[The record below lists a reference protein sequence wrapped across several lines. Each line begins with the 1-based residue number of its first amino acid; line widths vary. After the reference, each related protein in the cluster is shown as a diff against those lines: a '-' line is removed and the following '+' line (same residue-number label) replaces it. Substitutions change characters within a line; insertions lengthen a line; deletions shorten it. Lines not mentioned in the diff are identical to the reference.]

1 MKLKRN
7 TISITE
13 WNLFHNEVLEISD
26 YQDSDATNIIINF
39 SIQPLFEGE
48 GLPIENFWEK
58 IKPEAIEKSVI
69 EYRQTSKENP
79 VLGLL
84 WF

>member
-1 MKLKRN
+1 MP
-7 TISITE
+7 
-13 WNLFHNEVLEISD
+13 EISD
-26 YQDSDATNIIINF
+26 YQDFDATTIIINF
-39 SIQPLFEGE
+39 SIQSMFEGE